1 MARVNAFLFLLRSGR
16 PENSAYVT
24 DFDLLPAGHP
34 KSTKRSA
41 SLIIETRATPPNYM
55 QRAAARGL
63 ELRAEGYGGDGL
75 TDKTVRDAR
84 EMAAGRMSDAKII
97 DANAWAARHAV
108 DLESPQNNDS
118 SADGWPG
125 AGAVAHYLWGI
136 DPLNP
141 QPARDWLARESQ
153 RLKDE
158 RTAMTNLEI
167 REIRVADLEMH
178 DYEDG
183 IPATFSGYAAVFNSD
198 SEPLPFIE
206 TIAPGAFSRS
216 LKSRNDVRMYVN
228 HDDNMVLA
236 SRRSGTLSLEED
248 SRGLKVTATMP
259 DTSYARDLVTLMRD
273 GIVDSMS
280 FGFSVPRGGDEWSGD
295 GMRRK
300 LNEVRLHEVSVVTGV
315 PAYAATSAMV
325 RKVAGL
331 AQRTATTPDDLA
343 DAMNALLEGNVT
355 PDQADLLRAVVNT
368 VAPETTPDASLE
380 VLRERLDLAAK
391 AL

>member
-1 MARVNAFLFLLRSGR
+1 
-16 PENSAYVT
+16 
-24 DFDLLPAGHP
+24 
-34 KSTKRSA
+34 
-41 SLIIETRATPPNYM
+41 M
-55 QRAAARGL
+55 QTAAARGL
-63 ELRAEGYGGDGL
+63 ELRRDGFGGDGL
-75 TDKTVRDAR
+75 TEGTIRDAR
-84 EMAAGRMSDAKII
+84 EIAAGRMSDDKII
-97 DANAWAARHAV
+97 RANAWAARHAV
-108 DLESPQNNDS
+108 DLEASQNSNA

-136 DPLNP
+136 NPLNP
-141 QPARDWLARESQ
+141 QPAREWLARETQ
-153 RLKDE
+153 RLQDE
-158 RTAMTNLEI
+158 RTAMTHLEI
-167 REIRVADLEMH
+167 REMRVADLEMRE
-178 DYEDG
+178 YEEG
-183 IPATFSGYAAVFNSD
+183 IPATFTGYAAVFNSD

-206 TIAPGAFSRS
+206 TIAPGAFARS

-236 SRRSGTLSLEED
+236 SRRSGTLVLEED

-280 FGFSVPRGGDEWSGD
+280 FGFSVPRGGDEYSAD
-295 GMRRK
+295 GMQRR

-331 AQRTATTPDDLA
+331 AHRTATTPDDLA

-380 VLRERLDLAAK
+380 VLRERLELTAK